1 MIDRLR
7 SGVAAGALAG
17 LAYGL
22 FTWVVVS
29 PLIHHLEHLAS
40 HGGDHAHDA
49 APAVSETATAVVSAG
64 GGVLWGVLLGA
75 AFGVAYHLFEPAL
88 PGGTLKPYVLAGA
101 GFLTVSVAPWTV
113 LPPATP
119 GMEPLYGSSLRVP
132 LYLGLVGIGGLV
144 AATSV
149 LGYARASRTRGRGT
163 GAFVALLPLVALG
176 ILSIAA
182 PPTLTGGAAPAGVSA
197 AFRWLVGFS
206 QAGLWALIAVA
217 FSRFDRRVGR
227 PDANSPTPTARG
239 ID

>member
-22 FTWVVVS
+22 FTWLVAS
-29 PLIHHLEHLAS
+29 PLVHHLEHLAS
-40 HGGDHAHDA
+40 HGGDHGHDA
-49 APAVSETATAVVSAG
+49 APAVGETATAVVSAG
-64 GGVLWGVLLGA
+64 GGVLWGILLGA

-88 PGGTLKPYVLAGA
+88 PGGALKPYVLAGT

-119 GMEPLYGSSLRVP
+119 GMEPLYGTSLRVP
-132 LYLGLVGIGGLV
+132 LYLGLIVLGGLV

-149 LGYARASRTRGRGT
+149 LGYVRASRARGRGA
-163 GAFVALLPLVALG
+163 GILVASLPLAALG
-176 ILSIAA
+176 LLSVVA
-182 PPTLTGGAAPAGVSA
+182 PPTLAGGGAPAELSA

-206 QAGLWALIAVA
+206 QAGLWTLIAVA

-227 PDANSPTPTARG
+227 RVAGSPTATARG
-239 ID
+239 AD

>member
-29 PLIHHLEHLAS
+29 PTVRHLEHLAS
-40 HGGDHAHDA
+40 HGGDHGHDV
-49 APAVSETATAVVSAG
+49 APAVGETATAVVSAG

-75 AFGVAYHLFEPAL
+75 AFGVAYHLFEPGL
-88 PGGTLKPYVLAGA
+88 PGGALKPYVLAGA
-101 GFLTVSVAPWTV
+101 GLLTVSVAPWTV

-119 GMEPLYGSSLRVP
+119 GAEPLYGSSLRAP
-132 LYLGLVGIGGLV
+132 LYLGLIGIGGLV

-149 LGYARASRTRGRGT
+149 LGYTRTSRTRGRVA

-176 ILSIAA
+176 LLSVVA
-182 PPTLTGGAAPAGVSA
+182 PPTPAGGDAPAGLSA

-206 QAGLWALIAVA
+206 QAGLWALIAVS

-227 PDANSPTPTARG
+227 RGTKSPTATAG
-239 ID
+239 GAD